1 MCKIIASMNLNAYFV
16 NRKANSAIKKFDK
29 ANPELINIDML
40 TKLVPRLV
48 RLVLRVDSFKKPAGA
63 PFYAYIKDGNPL
75 CVVVDVQTGKAQVID
90 SSVIAS
96 ETNVGSEFQLD
107 GTTYKLV
114 NEKAR
119 WKRYNSTKVNSK
131 KYTKP
136 RKRLTPLSP
145 EVAGADGW
153 TDK

>member
-1 MCKIIASMNLNAYFV
+1 MCKIIASVNLSSYFI
-16 NRKANSAIKKFDK
+16 NRKANSAVKKFDK
-29 ANPELINIDML
+29 ANPDLLNML

-48 RLVLRVDSFKKPAGA
+48 KMVLRVDAFKHPAGV

-75 CVVVDVQTGKAQVID
+75 CVVVDIQTGKAQVID

-96 ETNVGSEFQLD
+96 ETNVGSKFQLD

-114 NEKAR
+114 NENAR
-119 WKRYNSTKVNSK
+119 WKRYTPTKVNSK

-145 EVAGADGW
+145 EVAGADGL

>member
-1 MCKIIASMNLNAYFV
+1 MCKIIASVNLSSYFI
-16 NRKANSAIKKFDK
+16 NRKANSAVKKFDK
-29 ANPELINIDML
+29 ANPDLLNML

-48 RLVLRVDSFKKPAGA
+48 KMVLRVDAFKRPAGV

-75 CVVVDVQTGKAQVID
+75 CVVVDIQTGKAQVID

-96 ETNVGSEFQLD
+96 ETNVGSKFQLD

-114 NEKAR
+114 NENAR
-119 WKRYNSTKVNSK
+119 WKRYTPTKVNSK

-145 EVAGADGW
+145 EVAGADV
-153 TDK
+153 DR

>member
-1 MCKIIASMNLNAYFV
+1 MCKIIASVNLSSYFI
-16 NRKANSAIKKFDK
+16 NRKANSAVKKFDK
-29 ANPELINIDML
+29 ANPDLLNML

-48 RLVLRVDSFKKPAGA
+48 KMVLRVDAFKRPAGV

-75 CVVVDVQTGKAQVID
+75 CVVVDIQTGKAQVID

-96 ETNVGSEFQLD
+96 ETNVGSKFQLD

-114 NEKAR
+114 NENAR
-119 WKRYNSTKVNSK
+119 WKRYTPTKVNSK

-145 EVAGADGW
+145 EVAGADGL

>member
-1 MCKIIASMNLNAYFV
+1 MCKIIASVNLNSYFT
-16 NRKANSAIKKFDK
+16 NRKANSAVKKFDK
-29 ANPELINIDML
+29 ANPDLLNIDML
-40 TKLVPRLV
+40 TKLVPRMV
-48 RLVLRVDSFKKPAGA
+48 KMVLRVDAFKRPAGV
-63 PFYAYIKDGNPL
+63 PFFAFIKDGNPL
-75 CVVVDVQTGKAQVID
+75 CVVVDIQTGKAQVID
-90 SSVIAS
+90 SSIIAS

-119 WKRYNSTKVNSK
+119 WKRYTPTKVNSK

-145 EVAGADGW
+145 EVAGADGL